1 MTKERAHVFTQA
13 EQDLLLEGYEEF
25 QYLIRTRGMFRTA
38 LFFVGSVA
46 GNVVSLELVCDQ
58 RGIDEGQ
65 ISDEDTVSDYSSG
78 VEAAVPAYQLR
89 LHGRLFSDVPI
100 KSASPETQ
108 SAPVH
113 EHPATAKWYDRRDYV
128 FIEFCV
134 EDSKEVKV
142 NFEKSKLSFSCF
154 GGVDSIS
161 HQNEIEL
168 FDGIDPN
175 MNWLS
180 VDFNNWKDWE
190 DDSDEELSSFDR
202 FSEMM
207 NNMGGEDDLP
217 EVDGA
222 DEEDSAD
229 SDDEK
234 MEASNHFSFA
244 SHNSTLAVSGIKH
257 SMGET
262 LYTNGSAAGFTQ
274 QSKSLNGD
282 LNVNGISTVV
292 CSSASPSTPVASYPL
307 MNSDMAYDVLF
318 TQSQFSQEDSGASA
332 PDVKQ
337 CHLNGDADHQPPT
350 SSPSVTHEL
359 GGQLQV
365 WSGADQPQNTL
376 GYNSSSS
383 HESYQS
389 QLRPPPQQLH
399 PGPVTNGIPAFSK
412 LHTPPPK
419 VSRSPRDTFTS
430 ELTEAEPTSPFSCPV
445 SGGLQTG
452 PPTNSG
458 VLPSDTGPM
467 EDVCQESDTDV
478 NLAQEEEE
486 EGEEEEILTPPLDSG
501 DFAVSC
507 EGKRVVS
514 APSGRPSFICPLPT
528 KTLEYLFAD
537 LHLESFGES
546 EERKKENDEEKET
559 ASLNTE
565 APSSCCSP
573 ESEPS
578 RTEEELGEELEEQE
592 EKATDESTEK
602 LSLCPSP
609 QSEPSEKEEEEEEED
624 QIDKAT
630 NESAVEEHLACCSPG
645 PAPTDEEEAACRTAG
660 EHTPRRRIATEMQ
673 VRFPLLHGW
682 KREIRIRKNSTR
694 LKGETWYYAPCGKR
708 MKQFPE
714 VIKVTWG
721 SLGDVLLSLGH
732 PAGSAH
738 VLLVS
743 SQYLSRHQTLPVS
756 REHFSFSPRMP
767 VGDFYEERE
776 TPKGLQWFM
785 LANEEIPSMILAIT
799 GKRGRPRNPDKEKP
813 KARSRPKGRQGP
825 GRPPKSGTI
834 GLLSKA
840 DARLFK
846 KLQAQAVLSDEDK
859 AKLTKLKRKMKLK
872 DNDTLDAEAREPPVK
887 RRQRRRRKAVST
899 VEEEE
904 SNGSYKALEKKAQLQ
919 QRQEERKRQQLILE
933 ELKKPTEDMCITDH
947 QPMPEFSHIPG
958 LVLSGRAFSDCLV
971 AVEFLHS
978 YGKVLGLDV
987 AHDVPNLITMQE
999 GLMNV
1004 TDSLGRLLDLLAKL
1018 LQVALRDPGLPQY
1031 YQSVKILGERIV
1043 DLTSNRST
1051 VSETLRIF
1059 LEVYGYDADVCD
1071 HLRTQPFQSLHPEKK
1086 AAILA
1091 FVVNELNGSNLVI
1104 SEIDKT
1110 LENMA
1115 TYRKNKWIIEGKL
1128 RRLRMALA
1136 KRTGCTELQA
1146 SLDDR
1151 RRSTRITEDENAA
1164 LEEAVLLGECRGS
1177 GRKEEPSERQI
1188 FFRKKLQHNSQTLRA
1203 LSLGQDRYRRRY
1215 WVLPHVGGVLVEGS
1229 EETAAPEDPFIKEEC
1244 LRFSVPVIS
1253 PIKEEPLPEPPP
1265 PPPPIP
1271 SDEPEWDTSVSLMS
1285 QSRSRGRPRKIKPEV
1300 ELHLKMAKARR
1311 RRRRR
1316 PSTNSA
1322 TQPNPIQA
1330 ASYPSQQDLNQSA
1343 FISWLN
1349 QSQSGVASDSN
1360 TLEPVKDEAETS
1372 GHWFNLLPK
1381 TPCDDSSLSQP
1392 CPATLQASGMT
1403 EAMLDPQCTSSTPSE
1418 KPQQPWRRGGLQR
1431 RRGRPPSKFL
1441 RQIEHKYFTQLVPQ
1455 AVPPDMTGGWWWIQG
1470 QEEITALLQALH
1482 LRGIRERV
1490 LHKHLTKHAEY
1501 LREICNRPKSDPI
1514 FHKAAD
1520 EDGQVSHDA
1529 VLQWSVTQR
1538 ALAVDLEVLRW
1549 VEDLEQR
1556 VFASDLQVKGWT
1568 CPEPDSVR
1576 EDLRYFEH
1584 HVEPLDDWI
1593 IKTKKEVLDYL
1604 RVPTHPLDLAVQRLA
1619 ALERNIER
1627 RYLKEPL
1634 WNVNDVI
1641 LDKAVTLTGQ
1651 DTDVTAGLESFEQ
1664 GMTARLRVWRQS
1676 VERCRSGAQLALCIL
1691 QLERTIAWER
1701 SVVKVANGESPRKK
1715 LQRSHRRKKCYDGFT
1730 SGSSEDEDG
1739 PRRGSGSSR
1748 RRENPY
1754 SRFSVDYGS
1763 SPAKRRRMSTR
1774 NQPDLTYCEIILMEM
1789 ESHDDA
1795 WPFLEPVNPR
1805 LVLGYRKI
1813 VKNPMDFLTM
1823 REKLLRGGYC
1833 SCEEFAADAQLVFD
1847 NCQLFNEDTSA
1858 VGMAGHSLRKFFES
1872 RWLEFYQGKG
1882 QDK

>member
-1 MTKERAHVFTQA
+1 
-13 EQDLLLEGYEEF
+13 
-25 QYLIRTRGMFRTA
+25 
-38 LFFVGSVA
+38 
-46 GNVVSLELVCDQ
+46 
-58 RGIDEGQ
+58 
-65 ISDEDTVSDYSSG
+65 
-78 VEAAVPAYQLR
+78 
-89 LHGRLFSDVPI
+89 
-100 KSASPETQ
+100 
-108 SAPVH
+108 
-113 EHPATAKWYDRRDYV
+113 
-128 FIEFCV
+128 
-134 EDSKEVKV
+134 
-142 NFEKSKLSFSCF
+142 
-154 GGVDSIS
+154 
-161 HQNEIEL
+161 
-168 FDGIDPN
+168 
-175 MNWLS
+175 
-180 VDFNNWKDWE
+180 
-190 DDSDEELSSFDR
+190 
-202 FSEMM
+202 
-207 NNMGGEDDLP
+207 
-217 EVDGA
+217 
-222 DEEDSAD
+222 
-229 SDDEK
+229 

-507 EGKRVVS
+507 EEAAESPLSGDQEVESVATRVLLENQSSPPQSPPCIQQMDKNSDISEGNVAQETDCS
-514 APSGRPSFICPLPT
+514 PSLS
-528 KTLEYLFAD
+528 D

-714 VIKVTWG
+714 VIK
-721 SLGDVLLSLGH
+721 
-732 PAGSAH
+732 
-738 VLLVS
+738 
-743 SQYLSRHQTLPVS
+743 YLSRHQTLPVS

-872 DNDTLDAEAREPPVK
+872 ARNKRKEATKAKAQWRRVTDNDTLDAEAREPPVK

-1177 GRKEEPSERQI
+1177 GRKEEPSEGESPSTASIPELERQIDKLTKRQI

-1701 SVVKVANGESPRKK
+1701 SVVKVTCLMCRKGDDDECLLLCDGCDRGCHTYCLRPKIVAVPEGDWFCPVCVAKANGESPRKK